1 MGFREREMH
10 LNKLLER
17 EREKVD
23 FLEREKLLERENKVK
38 KIWNF

>member
-38 KIWNF
+38 KI